1 MEVELQRKK
10 LTFKDVVQPPEPKRK
25 VFYEMLIAPIGD
37 SDVVVTGAMTTTSK
51 ELARENLLMLL
62 QSLPAFPQ
70 GTLQKIDY
78 DGVLMLLARAN
89 DVPMRDLLKDQ
100 SEIMREE
107 EAAQQQAQYNQQL
120 QMQMA
125 QNPGAQIPVI
135 PQ

>member
-1 MEVELQRKK
+1 
-10 LTFKDVVQPPEPKRK
+10 
-25 VFYEMLIAPIGD
+25 
-37 SDVVVTGAMTTTSK
+37 MTTTSK

-70 GTLQKIDY
+70 ATLQKIDY